1 MPDGETCTLDGAQ
14 VNGNVKVGIGS
25 TLMTADAMIKGNV
38 FGQQAM
44 RVHIID
50 TDVWGQIHFRRTAK
64 EIIIG
69 NDGCKVVPNAGG
81 NINLQNNYGP
91 IGICQMTIKNNII
104 LHNNHN
110 RIGVFDNRV
119 GNNIEVMSNTSA
131 AIRLRDNTVM
141 GGLLIKGNTVAK
153 VLNVSTNTI
162 GGNANCT
169 MNVVAPTGSGNTA
182 GGALSGQVRGP
193 GLIWERE
200 CRAQGALCRTFCTTF
215 VATWAGPVRV
225 LGDVPRA
232 RPAGRASAAI
242 GRELPPAGPGLA
254 PRRGVPKRGPQR

>member
-14 VNGNVKVGIGS
+14 VKGNVKVGIGS

-131 AIRLRDNTVM
+131 AIRLRDNTM
-141 GGLLIKGNTVAK
+141 KGGLLIKGNTVAK
-153 VLNVSTNTI
+153 VLNVSTNSI

-182 GGALSGQVRGP
+182 GGALSGQARAWADLQKVRGGIRQSGRMP
-193 GLIWERE
+193 PPHLR
-200 CRAQGALCRTFCTTF
+200 RSGARQ
-215 VATWAGPVRV
+215 
-225 LGDVPRA
+225 
-232 RPAGRASAAI
+232 RASS
-242 GRELPPAGPGLA
+242 PAMKA
-254 PRRGVPKRGPQR
+254 SSRRRPSVSSRCSGGDFIR

>member
-1 MPDGETCTLDGAQ
+1 MAIQKFIRGTAFGVIGAAALATGIGAGTASAAVAETCTGTLTGTYPAIVVPDGETCTLDGAQ
-14 VNGNVKVGIGS
+14 VKGNVKVGIGS

-69 NDGCKVVPNAGG
+69 NDGCKVDPNAGG

-131 AIRLRDNTVM
+131 AIRLRDNTM
-141 GGLLIKGNTVAK
+141 KGGLLIKGNTVAK

-169 MNVVAPTGSGNTA
+169 MNLVAPTGSGNTA
-182 GGALSGQVRGP
+182 GGALSGQCA
-193 GLIWERE
+193 GL
-200 CRAQGALCRTFCTTF
+200 G
-215 VATWAGPVRV
+215 
-225 LGDVPRA
+225 
-232 RPAGRASAAI
+232 
-242 GRELPPAGPGLA
+242 
-254 PRRGVPKRGPQR
+254 